1 MYLISLDRNLMKY
14 QRVDGENIHIFTI
27 KGCNKR
33 SLNYLFDHC
42 YSNFLIIEFV
52 SYLLKKNKRYA
63 YIIES
68 FEAIQRIVKKKF
80 LSYCSL
86 TNLIVY
92 CISSILTNPITI
104 KCVPFNRIIFS
115 SNLYREKSLPNSEI
129 SCSCQLTIAI
139 EIALFRSGFYR
150 ATNRQRDSCN
160 ELVADFIKTK
170 IAFVISTNTG

>member
-1 MYLISLDRNLMKY
+1 MVKIY
-14 QRVDGENIHIFTI
+14 IFSQLRDAI
-27 KGCNKR
+27 RDPWILFIR
-33 SLNYLFDHC
+33 SLLFQ
-42 YSNFLIIEFV
+42 FLNHWICKLFT
-52 SYLLKKNKRYA
+52 KKKQKVCVYN
-63 YIIES
+63 
-68 FEAIQRIVKKKF
+68 RIVRGNSENRKKKKF

-86 TNLIVY
+86 ANLIVY

>member
-1 MYLISLDRNLMKY
+1 MVK
-14 QRVDGENIHIFTI
+14 NIHIFTI
-27 KGCNKR
+27 KGCNRR
-33 SLNYLFDHC
+33 SLNLIYSIIVIPIFLDHW
-42 YSNFLIIEFV
+42 IQFV

-86 TNLIVY
+86 ANLIVY

-150 ATNRQRDSCN
+150 VTNRQRDSCN